1 MTAMHLCPNMGTR
14 RTQGGDRLTVGMR
27 SDRPNSPITGLKGS
41 PPRVLQGV
49 KWASEGCLKP
59 QIWVLSLAL
68 HPNGGI
74 TTIAFK
80 NYSKRSQR
88 LSRSIHMQ
96 RPMGICSHFSSAS
109 SYQRLPYHRFK
120 GTIFTIP
127 TCLLVDISMSM
138 ITSLRVQ
145 SPARG
150 PINDNM

>member
-68 HPNGGI
+68 HPADGHQPAVPAPAGGCSPVAAHP
-74 TTIAFK
+74 TKLTPTLMHRRPEGCQVPV
-80 NYSKRSQR
+80 RSQPQVPEAGGR
-88 LSRSIHMQ
+88 PPCIRALVRRPSRGVNP
-96 RPMGICSHFSSAS
+96 R
-109 SYQRLPYHRFK
+109 
-120 GTIFTIP
+120 
-127 TCLLVDISMSM
+127 TC
-138 ITSLRVQ
+138 
-145 SPARG
+145 
-150 PINDNM
+150 